1 MSETSI
7 DLYNYN
13 LPKELIADTPLDQR
27 EKSKLLHID
36 IHKNQSYERHFF
48 DLLEVLNPG
57 DLVILNNTKVI
68 PARIYMHKETGGRIE
83 ILFHKKLSKRT
94 CEVIFSSSRLPRIG
108 TVSYTHLTLPTK
120 A

>member
-7 DLYNYN
+7 DLYDYN

-68 PARIYMHKETGGRIE
+68 PARIYMQKET
-83 ILFHKKLSKRT
+83 
-94 CEVIFSSSRLPRIG
+94 
-108 TVSYTHLTLPTK
+108 
-120 A
+120 